1 MRKFLPKSLRLAE
14 ERVQEVKRLM
24 TTGSEFYA
32 FQALELANRDFGGS
46 QLRLGMYY
54 IWARLKE
61 DGVLGETD
69 TNGALEDFTFL
80 MRHDGDF
87 RSEGL
92 IGRAR
97 MLHRMNPEKN
107 ADEIL
112 SLCRQAVDLDA
123 SVAAMMLMGVVFEH
137 NKWDFGSAQK
147 WYLRAYRSGQPWGLR
162 FYTHMQFKRK
172 KFLTSILASV
182 VLAVTSPLMVKI
194 YGESTPFKI

>member
-1 MRKFLPKSLRLAE
+1 MCKPMPQSLHLAE

-24 TTGSEFYA
+24 TAGSEFYA
-32 FQALELANRDFGGS
+32 FQAMELANKDFGRS

-61 DGVLGETD
+61 EGILGEVDTD
-69 TNGALEDFTFL
+69 GALEDFTFL
-80 MRHDGDF
+80 AQHDGDF

-97 MLHRMNPEKN
+97 MLYRKSPEKN

-137 NKWDFGSAQK
+137 DKCDFGSAKK
-147 WYLRAYRSGQPWGLR
+147 WYFRAYRSGQPWGLR
-162 FYTHMQFKRK
+162 FYTAMQFKRK
-172 KFLTSILASV
+172 KFLVSMLASV

-194 YGESTPFKI
+194 YGERAPFKA